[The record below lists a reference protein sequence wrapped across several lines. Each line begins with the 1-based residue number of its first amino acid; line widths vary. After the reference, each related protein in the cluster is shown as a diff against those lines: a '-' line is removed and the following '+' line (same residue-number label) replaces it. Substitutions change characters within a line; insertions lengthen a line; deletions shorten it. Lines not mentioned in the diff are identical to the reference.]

1 MPVQLNVKSK
11 RGFTLVELL
20 VVIAIIAILAALMLP
35 ALGQIKAKA
44 ARTACLANLM
54 QINLGVR
61 LYADDH
67 NSNLPVS
74 TNATTPAVWSAYQS
88 SIRGYL
94 GLRGAPS
101 PRDTLFACPAD
112 TFYYEYND
120 RVSEPHHLQPQYG
133 FSSYAFNAGNVPPS
147 DPPVHPW
154 PGIVG
159 RKLNSIRDPVRTV
172 LVSEFPALLPYSW
185 HEPGRAGHCN
195 NARNN
200 LSFVDG
206 HVSYLKIY
214 WDTNSVAGHLEAWQ
228 YDPPAG
234 YDYQWSG
241 N

>member
-1 MPVQLNVKSK
+1 VKSK
-11 RGFTLVELL
+11 HAFTLVELL

-35 ALGQIKAKA
+35 ALGRVRGKAT
-44 ARTACLANLM
+44 RTACLSNLM

-67 NSNLPVS
+67 HSTLPVS
-74 TNATTPAVWSAYQS
+74 TNATTPAVWSAWQ
-88 SIRGYL
+88 IPVRGYL
-94 GLRGAPS
+94 GLHGEPS
-101 PRDTLFACPAD
+101 ARDTIFACPAD
-112 TFYYEYND
+112 TFYYDYND
-120 RVSEPHHLQPQYG
+120 RIAEPHHLQAQYG
-133 FSSYAFNAGNVPPS
+133 FSSYAFNAGNVPPG

-159 RKLNSIRDPVRTV
+159 RKLNSIRDPIRTV

-185 HEPGRAGHCN
+185 HEPGRSGHFN

-214 WDTNSVAGHLEAWQ
+214 WDTNNTVTGHQEAWQ
-228 YDPPAG
+228 YDPPGG
-234 YDYQWSG
+234 YGYQWSG
-241 N
+241 D